1 MTNPTKKNELVF
13 NKLNDQLIIIDF
25 KSSTQFHQVNEV
37 GARIWELCD
46 GHNTPDTM
54 ATTLAEEF
62 EADIAEIKTDVL
74 TFLEELKKNALINY

>member
-37 GARIWELCD
+37 GARIWDLCD
-46 GHNTPDTM
+46 GLHTPD
-54 ATTLAEEF
+54 AIANTLAKEF
-62 EADIAEIKTDVL
+62 EADINDIKIDVL
-74 TFLEELKKNALINY
+74 AFLEELKKNALIHY